1 MYEYLDII
9 TLDINDWLNETI
21 ESLFNKTNTEIMD
34 KKCLQCYNNDKDN
47 CMLKTTIEE
56 FPKYMTFQLRRFK

>member
-21 ESLFNKTNTEIMD
+21 ESLFNKTNTEIID
-34 KKCLQCYNNDKDN
+34 KECLHCYNNDKDN
-47 CMLKTTIEE
+47 CMIKNTIEE
-56 FPKYMTFQLRRFK
+56 FPLYMTFQLRRFK